1 VRAGRIAIDGRDV
14 RDIPLAQLHQAVAFV
29 PQESFLF
36 SATLEENIAWG
47 GEVAPERLVQAAQL
61 AQLTADLPQL
71 PNGMQTMVGER
82 GVSLSGGQKQ
92 RTAIARALAR
102 EAPILVLDD
111 ALSHVDAY
119 TEERILAGVKDY
131 IAGRTA
137 VIIAHRVSAVR
148 WADQII
154 VLED

>member
-1 VRAGRIAIDGRDV
+1 MREHLEQAVE
-14 RDIPLAQLHQAVAFV
+14 LAQL
-29 PQESFLF
+29 S
-36 SATLEENIAWG
+36 N
-47 GEVAPERLVQAAQL
+47 
-61 AQLTADLPQL
+61 DLPQL
-71 PNGMQTMVGER
+71 PHGMQTMVGER

-92 RTAIARALAR
+92 RAAIARALAR

-119 TEERILAGVKDY
+119 TEERILAGVKDF

-154 VLED
+154 VLEDGRIIERGTHDELVARDGAYAQLDRRQRLEQQLGTDDERRVRGGGAA